1 MKKGIKVLLIVFG
14 VIIILGLIFF
24 AVDYSRVQRQ
34 ETPIFC
40 IHNPAG
46 TIRDGGTVE
55 YLGLGYKIIDFN
67 MLNGY
72 DEIKIGSWFM
82 KYEDFEDEYNKYT
95 EELSNAEVI
104 VNGYNNIPSIT
115 ITNND
120 AIEIK
125 QILDG
130 FSYDG
135 ELCDGI
141 YSYEII
147 INDEEHY
154 MVKRDCKAIEKG
166 DKQADITED
175 ELRKIEDIIEKNID
189 GQKVIEELPSDYQ
202 MEEAI
207 KDGCVVISYNA
218 VFNKGKL
225 DSFIANTTANNENRQ
240 SDFIRI
246 VQYTI
251 EGDPIITDLEY
262 RENLGYILTYDNTRD
277 AFGADTK
284 VTTYDN
290 IPAEIY
296 SIDLIEDEN
305 LINIELTLQGA
316 IDYDSESEKEYS
328 PMTVASY
335 PKEIETYDTAPS
347 FIGEVTE
354 VNEKTLLVNS
364 EDKNIGD
371 DVWVS
376 VEDTSQYAV
385 GDRIEVFY
393 TGIVLES
400 YPCQIYEID
409 VRKIEE

>member
-1 MKKGIKVLLIVFG
+1 MKKGIKVLLIILG

-40 IHNPAG
+40 INYA
-46 TIRDGGTVE
+46 TANDGGTNE
-55 YLGLGYKIIDFN
+55 YLGLGYKVIDFN
-67 MLNGY
+67 RLNGY

-82 KYEDFEDEYNKYT
+82 KYEDFENEYNKYT
-95 EELSNAEVI
+95 EELSNIEVI
-104 VNGYNNIPSIT
+104 VNDYNNIPSIT

-120 AIEIK
+120 AIAIK
-125 QILDG
+125 QILNG
-130 FSYDG
+130 FTYNG
-135 ELCDGI
+135 ELCDGL

-166 DKQADITED
+166 DKQADITE
-175 ELRKIEDIIEKNID
+175 EQFNSIEEIIEKNID
-189 GQKVIEELPSDYQ
+189 EQKLLEEIPQEYS
-202 MEEAI
+202 MEQAI

-218 VFNKGKL
+218 VFNKSKL

-371 DVWVS
+371 AVWVG
-376 VEDTSQYAV
+376 VEDSSQYAV

-409 VRKIEE
+409 VRKLEE

>member
-1 MKKGIKVLLIVFG
+1 MKKGIKVLLIILG
-14 VIIILGLIFF
+14 AIIILGLIFF

-40 IHNPAG
+40 INYA
-46 TIRDGGTVE
+46 TANDGGTNE
-55 YLGLGYKIIDFN
+55 YLGLGYKVIDFN
-67 MLNGY
+67 RVNGY
-72 DEIKIGSWFM
+72 DEMKIGSWLM
-82 KYEDFEDEYNKYT
+82 KYEDFEKEYNNYIDDT
-95 EELSNAEVI
+95 N
-104 VNGYNNIPSIT
+104 IT
-115 ITNND
+115 IKGYINLPNITIEGED
-120 AIEIK
+120 ALILK
-125 QILDG
+125 QILSD
-130 FSYDG
+130 FVYDG
-135 ELCDGI
+135 ELCNGI

-166 DKQADITED
+166 DKQADITE
-175 ELRKIEDIIEKNID
+175 EQLNSIEEIIEKNID
-189 GQKVIEELPSDYQ
+189 EQKLLEEIPQEYS
-202 MEEAI
+202 MEQAI
-207 KDGCVVISYNA
+207 KDGCVVISNA
-218 VFNKGKL
+218 VFNKDEL

-277 AFGADTK
+277 AFEADTK

-296 SIDLIEDEN
+296 SIDLVEDEN

-316 IDYDSESEKEYS
+316 IDYDSKSEKEYK
-328 PMTVASY
+328 PMTVANY

-371 DVWVS
+371 AVWVG
-376 VEDTSQYAV
+376 VEDSSQYAV

>member
-1 MKKGIKVLLIVFG
+1 MKKGIKVLLIILG

-24 AVDYSRVQRQ
+24 AVDYNRVQ
-34 ETPIFC
+34 EEEKPLFC
-40 IHNPAG
+40 IQHPAG
-46 TIRDGGTVE
+46 IIMDGGTVE
-55 YLGLGYKIIDFN
+55 YFGLGYKVIDFN
-67 MLNGY
+67 RVNGY
-72 DEIKIGSWFM
+72 DEMKIGSWLM
-82 KYEDFEDEYNKYT
+82 KYEDFEKEYNNYIDDT
-95 EELSNAEVI
+95 N
-104 VNGYNNIPSIT
+104 IT
-115 ITNND
+115 IKGYINLPNITIEGED
-120 AIEIK
+120 ALILK
-125 QILDG
+125 QILSD
-130 FSYDG
+130 FVYDG
-135 ELCDGI
+135 ELCNGI

-166 DKQADITED
+166 DKQADITE
-175 ELRKIEDIIEKNID
+175 EQLNSIEEIIEKNID
-189 GQKVIEELPSDYQ
+189 EQKLLEEIPQEYS
-202 MEEAI
+202 MEQAI

-225 DSFIANTTANNENRQ
+225 DSFIANTSANNENRQ
-240 SDFIRI
+240 SDFMRI
-246 VQYTI
+246 VQYTT
-251 EGDPIITDLEY
+251 EGDAIITDLEY
-262 RENLGYILTYDNTRD
+262 RENLGYMLTYDNTRD

-284 VTTYDN
+284 VTTYND

-296 SIDLIEDEN
+296 SIDLVEDEN
-305 LINIELTLQGA
+305 LINIELTLQGI
-316 IDYDSESEKEYS
+316 IDYDSESKKEYN

-354 VNEKTLLVNS
+354 VNGKTLLVNS

-371 DVWVS
+371 AVWVG

>member
-1 MKKGIKVLLIVFG
+1 MKKGIKVLLIILG

-24 AVDYSRVQRQ
+24 VVDCNRVQK
-34 ETPIFC
+34 EEKPLFC
-40 IHNPAG
+40 IQHPAG
-46 TIRDGGTVE
+46 IIMDGGTVE
-55 YLGLGYKIIDFN
+55 YFGLGYKVIDFN

-82 KYEDFEDEYNKYT
+82 KYEDFEKEYNNYIDDT
-95 EELSNAEVI
+95 N
-104 VNGYNNIPSIT
+104 IT
-115 ITNND
+115 IKGYINLPNITIEGED
-120 AIEIK
+120 ALILK
-125 QILDG
+125 QILSD
-130 FSYDG
+130 FVYDG
-135 ELCDGI
+135 ELCNGI

-147 INDEEHY
+147 INDKEHY

-166 DKQADITED
+166 DKQANITE
-175 ELRKIEDIIEKNID
+175 EQLNSIEEIIEKNID
-189 GQKVIEELPSDYQ
+189 EQKLLEEIPQEYS
-202 MEEAI
+202 MEQAI
-207 KDGCVVISYNA
+207 KDGCVVISNA
-218 VFNKGKL
+218 VFNKDKL

-240 SDFIRI
+240 SDFMRI
-246 VQYTI
+246 VQYTT

-262 RENLGYILTYDNTRD
+262 RENLGYMLTYDNTRD

-284 VTTYDN
+284 VTTYDD

-296 SIDLIEDEN
+296 SIDLVEDEN
-305 LINIELTLQGA
+305 LINIELTLQGV
-316 IDYDSESEKEYS
+316 IDYDSESEKEYK

-335 PKEIETYDTAPS
+335 PKETETYDTAPS

-371 DVWVS
+371 AVWVG
-376 VEDTSQYAV
+376 VEDSSQYAV